1 MSKNEQGSV
10 LLVVL
15 LMMTVF
21 SIIGITLVGMAA
33 NNSKQI
39 AHTGS
44 EIKATNLAEMGVT
57 HMKKQA
63 ASLLAM
69 NSKKS
74 LEHTVEILNNEL
86 RTFDNSFNLKLN
98 QSYPMYR
105 IDDITVSPLISEDQE
120 SISISFTSIGIAED
134 QQESRIS
141 GKMII
146 SRGFLTGEFPQP
158 TAEMQPSDL
167 EESDKYTHEF
177 TNSILFP
184 RKFTVRPN
192 TSLSFTKDAY
202 FQNGLDTESNTHLEI
217 GRDLYLKEES
227 SIKNNS
233 DVWVKGNAH
242 IESLS
247 VKQNNPERG
256 NQGLI
261 CIEGTLYLYGDEEN
275 ISVKTPN
282 PSCAQIIDSKHESG
296 IFALEVVNVS
306 ETPEPYASWDVNDL
320 LLEASY
326 Q

>member
-33 NNSKQI
+33 NNAKQI

-57 HMKKQA
+57 HMKKQVA
-63 ASLLAM
+63 GILSR

-74 LEHTVEILNNEL
+74 LDYTVETFNNEL
-86 RTFDNSFNLKLN
+86 PLNNSFNLKLG
-98 QSYPMYR
+98 QPYPMYR
-105 IDDITVSPLISEDQE
+105 IENIIVSPSTSEKQE
-120 SISISFTSIGIAED
+120 NISISFISTGIAED

-146 SRGFLTGEFPQP
+146 SRGFLSGDFPHP
-158 TAEMQPSDL
+158 TTEMKSTD
-167 EESDKYTHEF
+167 EESIKFNHEF
-177 TNSILFP
+177 TSSTLFLNNFTLRSNS
-184 RKFTVRPN
+184 V
-192 TSLSFTKDAY
+192 LSFKKDAY
-202 FQNGLDTESNTHLEI
+202 FQNGLDTESNTRLEI

-227 SIKNNS
+227 FIKNNS

-242 IESLS
+242 IESLG
-247 VKQNNPERG
+247 VKQNNPGKG

-296 IFALEVVNVS
+296 IFAMEVVRVS
-306 ETPEPYASWDVNDL
+306 DNPEPSAWGVKDL

>member
-57 HMKKQA
+57 HMKKQVTGIL
-63 ASLLAM
+63 SR

-74 LEHTVEILNNEL
+74 LDYTVATLNNEL
-86 RTFDNSFNLKLN
+86 PFNKSFNLKLS

-105 IDDITVSPLISEDQE
+105 IENIIVSPVKSGEQE
-120 SISISFTSIGIAED
+120 KISIAFTSIGIAED
-134 QQESRIS
+134 HQESRIS
-141 GKMII
+141 GKMIV
-146 SRGFLTGEFPQP
+146 SRGFLTGDFPQP
-158 TAEMQPSDL
+158 TTEMKPSD
-167 EESDKYTHEF
+167 EESIKSNHEF
-177 TNSILFP
+177 ASSKLFLNN
-184 RKFTVRPN
+184 FSVRSN
-192 TSLSFTKDAY
+192 TDLSFKKDAY
-202 FQNGLDTESNTHLEI
+202 FQNGLETESNTHLEI

-242 IESLS
+242 IKSLS

-275 ISVKTPN
+275 ISVKTPI
-282 PSCAQIIDSKHESG
+282 PSCAQIIDSNHESG
-296 IFALEVVNVS
+296 IYAMEVVNVS
-306 ETPEPYASWDVNDL
+306 ETPEPYAWDVKDL

>member
-15 LMMTVF
+15 LMMTIF
-21 SIIGITLVGMAA
+21 SIIGIALVGMAA

-57 HMKKQA
+57 HMKKQVA
-63 ASLLAM
+63 GILTR

-74 LEHTVEILNNEL
+74 LDYTVETLNNEL
-86 RTFDNSFNLKLN
+86 PLNNSFNIKLG

-105 IDDITVSPLISEDQE
+105 IENIKVSPLTSEEQE
-120 SISISFTSIGIAED
+120 KISISFTSIGIAED
-134 QQESRIS
+134 HQESRIS
-141 GKMII
+141 GKMIV
-146 SRGFLTGEFPQP
+146 SREFLTGDFPQP
-158 TAEMQPSDL
+158 TTEMKPSD
-167 EESDKYTHEF
+167 EESIKFNHEF
-177 TNSILFP
+177 LSSTLFP
-184 RKFTVRPN
+184 NNFTVRSN
-192 TSLSFTKDAY
+192 STITFKKDAY
-202 FQNGLDTESNTHLEI
+202 FQNGLDTESKTHLEI

-247 VKQNNPERG
+247 VKQNNPGRG

-275 ISVKTPN
+275 ISVEPPI
-282 PSCAQIIDSKHESG
+282 PSCAKIIDAKHESG
-296 IFALEVVNVS
+296 IFAMEVVKVS
-306 ETPEPYASWDVNDL
+306 ETPEPYAWDVKDL
-320 LLEASY
+320 LIEASY